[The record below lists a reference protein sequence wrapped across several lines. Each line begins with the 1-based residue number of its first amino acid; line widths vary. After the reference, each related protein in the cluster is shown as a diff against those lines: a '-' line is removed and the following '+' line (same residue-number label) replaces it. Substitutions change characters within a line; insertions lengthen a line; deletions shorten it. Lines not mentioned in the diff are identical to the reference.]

1 MSMCD
6 AGGGGIRRT
15 VARPNQQEIEHSRR
29 VSLHSSDARRRRHR
43 RCRMIGS
50 VLLAVLARSYNPISG
65 HTHYT
70 GPATRAGAGGGSN
83 CSVQIVRRFSH
94 PFVCWP
100 KGDTPEHDDPS
111 LTRDTFYC
119 EDDSS
124 VTVTGECWGLFLCG
138 NGATTECFGGHKKS
152 KCYW

>member
-1 MSMCD
+1 
-6 AGGGGIRRT
+6 
-15 VARPNQQEIEHSRR
+15 
-29 VSLHSSDARRRRHR
+29 
-43 RCRMIGS
+43 MIGS
-50 VLLAVLARSYNPISG
+50 VLLAVLAARSYNPISG

-138 NGATTECFGGHKKS
+138 NGATAECLGGHKKS

>member
-1 MSMCD
+1 
-6 AGGGGIRRT
+6 
-15 VARPNQQEIEHSRR
+15 
-29 VSLHSSDARRRRHR
+29 
-43 RCRMIGS
+43 MIGS

-70 GPATRAGAGGGSN
+70 GPATRAAGAGGGSN

-100 KGDTPEHDDPS
+100 KGDAPEHGDPS

-138 NGATTECFGGHKKS
+138 NGATTECLGGHKKS